1 MYVDKRLAGIQA
13 VQTLSR
19 LNRAHPGKETVY
31 VLDFVNESSDVLEA
45 FKMYHTT
52 AELSDVTDLN
62 LVYNLRAKLDAT
74 GHYDDFEIER
84 VVAVELDPNSKQS
97 DLVSAIGPVVDRLH
111 KRYKT
116 AQVALQLAK
125 DLSDHAKIGAAKGE
139 LDSLRLFQ
147 TDLGSFQRLYIYLSQ
162 IFDYGNTDI
171 EKRSI
176 FFRQLLRLLDFGR
189 ERDEIDLSKVV
200 LTHHNLKN
208 HGRQVMVL
216 GAGDKPKLEPITDV
230 GSGTVQEKQQAFLRE
245 IIEQVNDLFEGEL
258 TDQDRLVYV
267 NNVLKGKLLE
277 SETLRQQANNNT
289 KEQFSNSPDLQQAI
303 LSAVMDA
310 LAAHTVMSSQALDS
324 QRIRDGLKEI
334 LLGPARLYESLRG

>member
-1 MYVDKRLAGIQA
+1 
-13 VQTLSR
+13 
-19 LNRAHPGKETVY
+19 
-31 VLDFVNESSDVLEA
+31 
-45 FKMYHTT
+45 
-52 AELSDVTDLN
+52 
-62 LVYNLRAKLDAT
+62 
-74 GHYDDFEIER
+74 
-84 VVAVELDPNSKQS
+84 
-97 DLVSAIGPVVDRLH
+97 
-111 KRYKT
+111 
-116 AQVALQLAK
+116 
-125 DLSDHAKIGAAKGE
+125 
-139 LDSLRLFQ
+139 
-147 TDLGSFQRLYIYLSQ
+147 
-162 IFDYGNTDI
+162 
-171 EKRSI
+171 
-176 FFRQLLRLLDFGR
+176 
-189 ERDEIDLSKVV
+189 
-200 LTHHNLKN
+200 
-208 HGRQVMVL
+208 MVL

-334 LLGPARLYESLRG
+334 LLGPARLYETLRG